1 MRAPFLWLALAL
13 TAVSGCSGSS
23 QSDAE
28 PRSADQE
35 TLLSLSQG
43 EIIGTRGRDNSYAW
57 YGIPFAQAPVG
68 ALRWRAPRAPLG
80 WEGRFEALDFSQRC
94 TQLANDMEPGVE
106 DGALVGDEDCLHL
119 NVWAPPGIDLDQAA
133 AQLPVMFWIHGGGN
147 VWGYAGQYEMGRLAV
162 TQNVVVVST
171 NYRLGPLGWFAHD
184 AIRATA
190 DVPLDHSANFGTLD
204 TIQALDWVASNI
216 EAFGGD
222 PDNITIFGESSGGVN
237 VASLL
242 VSPVAAGKFHKAII
256 QSGGF
261 ASHTLEEAEFGP
273 PSPDLRRGY
282 AAREAVEALGDTHD
296 RSISSMS
303 AEELA
308 NWLRA
313 RPAEE
318 IFATYRDLQVE
329 PPAFGGIDNIDITS
343 DGVVIPID
351 GIEPALSDPS
361 RHNETPLLLGTNRDE
376 VKGIGFFD
384 DTLMN
389 NIWILSYWPKDRAFY
404 EAYGEYPSRLWQ
416 AVGVQAPAQ
425 SIVANRQAP
434 VFAYRFDWDEQ
445 GNAAFSDISF
455 LIGAAHSIEIAF
467 VTGGFDDPVNDPLSL
482 YFKPDNREG
491 REELSAA
498 VMSYWAEFAYTGA
511 PGRGRTGDLPEWTPW
526 SNAAN
531 AQKLMVLDTTTSG
544 GLRMTSNVTSVTALL
559 AELEVDP
566 RLENDAERCRVT
578 QILRTLFVF
587 AHEHIDPAAR
597 SYCGR
602 PSD

>member
-1 MRAPFLWLALAL
+1 
-13 TAVSGCSGSS
+13 
-23 QSDAE
+23 
-28 PRSADQE
+28 
-35 TLLSLSQG
+35 
-43 EIIGTRGRDNSYAW
+43 
-57 YGIPFAQAPVG
+57 
-68 ALRWRAPRAPLG
+68 
-80 WEGRFEALDFSQRC
+80 
-94 TQLANDMEPGVE
+94 MEPGVE
-106 DGALVGDEDCLHL
+106 GGALVGDEDCLYL
-119 NVWAPPGIDLDQAA
+119 NVWAPPGIASNQAA

-171 NYRLGPLGWFAHD
+171 NYRLGPLGWFAHES
-184 AIRATA
+184 IRATA
-190 DVPLDHSANFGTLD
+190 DVPLDRSANFGTLD

-282 AAREAVEALGDTHD
+282 AAREAVDALGDTHD
-296 RSISSMS
+296 RTIGSMS
-303 AEELA
+303 PEELA

-313 RPAEE
+313 RPTEE
-318 IFATYRDLQVE
+318 IFATYRDLQIE

-416 AVGVQAPAQ
+416 AIGVQAPAQ
-425 SIVANRQAP
+425 RIVANRQAP

-467 VTGGFDDPVNDPLSL
+467 VTGGFDDPVNDPLNL
-482 YFKPDNREG
+482 YFKPHNREG

-511 PGRGRTGDLPEWTPW
+511 PGRGRNGDLPEWAPW
-526 SNAAN
+526 SNAAT
-531 AQKLMVLDTTTSG
+531 AQKLMVLDTATSG

-559 AELEVDP
+559 AELEADP

-578 QILRTLFVF
+578 QVLRTLFIF
-587 AHEHIDPAAR
+587 AHEQIDPAAR
-597 SYCGR
+597 NYCAQS
-602 PSD
+602 SD